1 MGTGSGN
8 TVLYS
13 GISVKDQM
21 SGVLAPLRQVRWLKP
36 KDLCSI
42 PEPLME
48 EENKFLV
55 VSSDSVCIAWH
66 TDAHTHMYTCTIIIL
81 INKI

>member
-1 MGTGSGN
+1 MGPGSGN

-21 SGVLAPLRQVRWLKP
+21 SGVLAPLRQVRWLKTCVQSQNLLW
-36 KDLCSI
+36 KERTSSW
-42 PEPLME
+42 
-48 EENKFLV
+48 V

-66 TDAHTHMYTCTIIIL
+66 TEAHTHMDTCTTIIL